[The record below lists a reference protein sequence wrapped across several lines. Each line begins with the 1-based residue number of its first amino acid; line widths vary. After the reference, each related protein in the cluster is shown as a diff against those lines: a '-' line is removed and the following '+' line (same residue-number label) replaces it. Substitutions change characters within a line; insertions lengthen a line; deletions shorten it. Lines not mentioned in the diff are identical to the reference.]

1 MSESRATPVLL
12 GIIAVILAAAALHLA
27 QSILAPVAFA
37 LFIIAI
43 VWPVQRSL
51 EIRLPKLLALVLTL
65 LGTLV
70 VLVGL
75 ALLIAWGFGRVGQW
89 LVDNVGR
96 LQALYLQKVAW
107 LETHD
112 VAIAGPLAEHFDVRW
127 LIRLLQQI
135 TGTLQSFLSF
145 ATLTLVFTLLGLL
158 EVGTTR
164 NGLAALARTRDGAAT
179 LIRAGTATS
188 AKLQRYMLVR
198 TAMSLLTG
206 VVIWAFARATGL
218 ELAAE
223 WGVMAFVLN
232 YIPFIGPLLA
242 TVLPTLFA
250 VLQYESWEM
259 ALVVFFGLNVIQ
271 FFSGSYIEP
280 RIAGAAL
287 ALSPFVVLLAVF
299 FWTFLWGI
307 AGGFIG
313 VPIVIACLTLCAEHP
328 PSRWVAEL
336 LSGKPAAL

>member
-1 MSESRATPVLL
+1 MSESRTIPVLL
-12 GIIAVILAAAALHLA
+12 GIITVILAAAALQLA

-37 LFIIAI
+37 LFIIAL

-51 EIRLPKLLALVLTL
+51 ETWLAKPLALVLTL

-75 ALLIAWGFGRVGQW
+75 AFLIAWGFGRAGAW
-89 LVDNVGR
+89 IADNVGR
-96 LQALYLQKVAW
+96 LQMLYLQKVAW
-107 LETHD
+107 LESHGVE
-112 VAIAGPLAEHFDVRW
+112 VAAAIAEHFDVRW
-127 LIRLLQQI
+127 LVRLLQQA

-145 ATLTLVFTLLGLL
+145 VTLTLVFTLLGLL

-164 NGLAALARTRDGAAT
+164 DGLAALARTRQGAAT

-198 TAMSLLTG
+198 TVMSLLTG
-206 VVIWAFARATGL
+206 VVIWGFASAVGL

-223 WGVMAFVLN
+223 WGVIAFVLN
-232 YIPFIGPLLA
+232 YIPFIGSLLA

-250 VLQYESWEM
+250 VIQYESWEM
-259 ALVVFFGLNVIQ
+259 ALVVFVGLNLIQ
-271 FFSGSYIEP
+271 FLSGSYIEP
-280 RIAGAAL
+280 RVAGAAL
-287 ALSPFVVLLAVF
+287 ALSPFLVLLAVF

-313 VPIVIACLTLCAEHP
+313 VPIAIACLTLCAENP
-328 PSRWVAEL
+328 PTRWVAEL
-336 LSGKPAAL
+336 LSGKAAAP

>member
-1 MSESRATPVLL
+1 MSESRAIPVLL
-12 GIIAVILAAAALHLA
+12 GIITAILAAAALQLA

-37 LFIIAI
+37 LFVIAL

-51 EIRLPKLLALVLTL
+51 ETRLPKVIALVLTL

-75 ALLIAWGFGRVGQW
+75 AWLIAWGFGRVGAW

-96 LQALYLQKVAW
+96 LQMLYLQKVAW
-107 LETHD
+107 LEGHG
-112 VAIAGPLAEHFDVRW
+112 VAVAGPLADHFDVRW
-127 LIRLLQQI
+127 LVRLLQQA

-145 ATLTLVFTLLGLL
+145 TTLTLVFTLLGLL

-164 NGLAALARTRDGAAT
+164 ERLAVLARTHEGANT

-198 TAMSLLTG
+198 TVMSLLTG
-206 VVIWAFARATGL
+206 IVIWGFASAAGL

-250 VLQYESWEM
+250 VIQYESWEM
-259 ALVVFFGLNVIQ
+259 AVVVFLGLNVIQ
-271 FFSGSYIEP
+271 FLSGSYIEP

-287 ALSPFVVLLAVF
+287 ALSPFIVLLAVF

-313 VPIVIACLTLCAEHP
+313 IPIVIAGLTLCAES
-328 PSRWVAEL
+328 SRSQWVAEL
-336 LSGKPAAL
+336 LSGKSAPS

>member
-1 MSESRATPVLL
+1 MPESPASPVLL
-12 GIIAVILAAAALHLA
+12 GIIAVILAAAALSLA

-37 LFIIAI
+37 LFVIAL
-43 VWPVQRSL
+43 VWPVQRAL
-51 EIRLPKLLALVLTL
+51 ETRLPTLLALLLTV

-75 ALLIAWGFGRVGQW
+75 ALLIAWGFGRVGGW
-89 LVDNVGR
+89 LADNVGR
-96 LQALYLQKVAW
+96 LQMLYLQKVAW
-107 LETHD
+107 LESHG
-112 VAIAGPLAEHFDVRW
+112 VEVAGPIAEHFDVRW
-127 LIRLLQQI
+127 LVRLLQQA
-135 TGTLQSFLSF
+135 TGTLQSFFSF

-164 NGLAALARTRDGAAT
+164 ERLAALARTHGGADT
-179 LIRAGTATS
+179 LIRAATATS

-198 TAMSLLTG
+198 TVMSLLTG
-206 VVIWAFARATGL
+206 VVIWGFASATGL

-242 TVLPTLFA
+242 TVLPTAFA
-250 VLQYESWEM
+250 VIQYRIL
-259 ALVVFFGLNVIQ
+259 ADGRPGLRRA
-271 FFSGSYIEP
+271 EP
-280 RIAGAAL
+280 HPVLHRQLHRAADRRRAL

-313 VPIVIACLTLCAEHP
+313 VPIVIAALTLCAESP
-328 PSRWVAEL
+328 RSRWVAEL
-336 LSGKPAAL
+336 LSGKGAPP